1 MSSKRKPAHTDRELK
16 SGQYRKGPQ
25 CDACNKP
32 TGTDYGT
39 DDEVCDGGDGP
50 GFFLCDRQRCPGR
63 KWLELDVE
71 ARRALYTAVRV
82 ARGDE

>member
-32 TGTDYGT
+32 TGTDYFT
-39 DDEVCDGGDGP
+39 DVDVCDGGDGP
-50 GFFLCDRQRCPGR
+50 GFFLCERKRCMAR
-63 KWLELDVE
+63 RDALDVE
-71 ARRALYTAVRV
+71 ARRALYTAARA